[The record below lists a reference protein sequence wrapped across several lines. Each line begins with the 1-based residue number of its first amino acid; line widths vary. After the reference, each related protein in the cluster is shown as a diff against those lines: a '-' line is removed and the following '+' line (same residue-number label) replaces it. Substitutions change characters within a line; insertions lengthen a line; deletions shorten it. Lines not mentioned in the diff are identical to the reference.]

1 MNRARLKCFYVSKTH
16 ALGKLMFTI
25 FTSAKDFEKF
35 MFPKAQVEIKSV
47 SNLLIILRSRSKRE
61 IIDDFS
67 KGEGNF
73 DGNGLFTE

>member
-1 MNRARLKCFYVSKTH
+1 MNRARLKSFFVSKTH
-16 ALGKLMFTI
+16 ALGKLMFKI
-25 FTSAKDFEKF
+25 FTSTKDFEKF

-47 SNLLIILRSRSKRE
+47 SNLLIILRRSKRE